1 MAFFYILWW
10 LIWTAERLP
19 NSFESNISIDV
30 NDPDYIEKFA
40 KQLSN
45 IYFFLGLDL
54 FINCLVI
61 LCTDIN
67 WIIHTSILILYVII

>member
-61 LCTDIN
+61 LWTDIN